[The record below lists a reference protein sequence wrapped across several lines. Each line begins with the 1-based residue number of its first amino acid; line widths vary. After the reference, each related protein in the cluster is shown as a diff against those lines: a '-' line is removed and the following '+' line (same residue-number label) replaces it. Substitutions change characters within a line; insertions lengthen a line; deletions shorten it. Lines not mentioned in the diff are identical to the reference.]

1 MLQDRPN
8 IPPTWHRIGPI
19 WLGHGPKRTV
29 FLNPDLICLRSG
41 FKLAKDRPNI
51 GPAKVHDLVSNIY
64 SFQPG
69 LSNTHAKNVQDS
81 PNIGAIPELMLV
93 YLI

>member
-1 MLQDRPN
+1 MVEFFCSKYTEHRLSRAIKWPN
-8 IPPTWHRIGPI
+8 MGPP
-19 WLGHGPKRTV
+19 
-29 FLNPDLICLRSG
+29 
-41 FKLAKDRPNI
+41 
-51 GPAKVHDLVSNIY
+51 KVHDLVSNIY

-81 PNIGAIPELMLV
+81 PNIGAIPKLMLL